1 MSEPEIQPYSLKQSL
16 HCPNCKADINVAA
29 GITPGHSH
37 QSRKGQIVVCA
48 ACAAP
53 SIVGDGDLEAL
64 TEVRFKQLDP
74 RTQRAVK
81 ITVNKLKEITAQNQ
95 QGN

>member
-1 MSEPEIQPYSLKQSL
+1 MSDEITPYALKTDL
-16 HCPNCKADINVAA
+16 HCPNCQAVINTGA
-29 GITPGHSH
+29 GITPGHSNEMH
-37 QSRKGQIVVCA
+37 RSSIVVCA
-48 ACAAP
+48 NCSAP